1 MVTPTREPP
10 KDIRQVALRSTMW
23 LLRFCTKAFQISPC
37 SALSRFPWCR
47 SRERVMPQSKE
58 DERLEDLAVQI
69 RGCVQCPLHASRTHA
84 VPGDGS
90 PSARV
95 MLIGEA
101 PGREEDQRG
110 RPFVGAAG
118 RFLDQVLAGSG
129 VDRGALFIT
138 NTVKC
143 RPENNRP
150 PRKREV
156 DTCTSL
162 YLVEQIA
169 LVNPALIMVLGSV
182 AAKKLLGVRSVNE
195 ARGRVIE
202 HDNRKY
208 LVGYH
213 PAASFY
219 RDDIAENV
227 RQDFLLLQQELQ
239 KL

>member
-1 MVTPTREPP
+1 
-10 KDIRQVALRSTMW
+10 
-23 LLRFCTKAFQISPC
+23 
-37 SALSRFPWCR
+37 
-47 SRERVMPQSKE
+47 
-58 DERLEDLAVQI
+58 
-69 RGCVQCPLHASRTHA
+69 
-84 VPGDGS
+84 
-90 PSARV
+90 

-110 RPFVGAAG
+110 QPFVGAAG
-118 RFLDQVLAGSG
+118 RFLGQALAGSG
-129 VDRGALFIT
+129 VDRSALFIT
-138 NTVKC
+138 NVVKC

-162 YLVEQIA
+162 YLFEQVA
-169 LVNPALIMVLGSV
+169 LVNPALIMVLGGV
-182 AAKKLLGVRSVNE
+182 AAKKLLGVQSVNE
-195 ARGRVIE
+195 ARGRVIA

-219 RDDIAENV
+219 RDDMAENV
-227 RQDFLLLQQELQ
+227 RQDFHVLRQELQ